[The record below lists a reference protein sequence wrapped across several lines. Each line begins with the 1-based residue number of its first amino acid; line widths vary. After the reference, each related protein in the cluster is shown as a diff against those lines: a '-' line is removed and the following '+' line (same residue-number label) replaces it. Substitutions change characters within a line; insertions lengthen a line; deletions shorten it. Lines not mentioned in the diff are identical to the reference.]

1 MTEEVELLQSLIRNA
16 CVNDGGPAVSEVA
29 NADAVR
35 AVLEGVGLDVEVFDA
50 APGRRSV
57 IARIA
62 GDVRDAP
69 TLMLLGHTDVVPALA
84 DRWAHD
90 PFGGELIDGF
100 VWGRGA
106 LDMLGHVATMALAL
120 RDHARSGGRGGDV
133 VFAAVADEEAFG
145 GFGTRWLLENEP
157 EAVHADWVITET
169 GGTSIPSSGEAR
181 LSVLAAEKGAWRVR
195 LTVTGEPGHAAMP
208 FGSVNAL
215 TLAAE
220 VCARLAAFA
229 PVVSITQPWRDFV
242 DGAWDERIKPIL
254 TDPARVDAALPLLP
268 PFAAKAVHALT
279 RMTATATAITGSGS
293 SNTIPGS
300 IDVDVDVRVLPGQD
314 VDDVDELL
322 TSALGELREHV
333 VVQISDGFAATA
345 SPVGTPLW
353 NLMQRA
359 ARVQRPGALLVPTM
373 APGMTDARFFRQL
386 GATAYGFGMY
396 SDRLPV
402 DQIPAMVHG
411 DDERVDVESLADMRQ
426 LWTTVLDMHADAT
439 GQVR

>member
-16 CVNDGGPAVSEVA
+16 CVNDGGPGASEVG

-35 AVLEGVGLDVEVFDA
+35 AVVDCAGIDVQVFDA

-57 IARIA
+57 VARLA
-62 GDVRDAP
+62 GDRPDAP
-69 TLMLLGHTDVVPALA
+69 ALMLLGHTDVVPALSA
-84 DRWAHD
+84 RWTHD
-90 PFGGELIDGF
+90 PFGGELVDGF

-106 LDMLGHVATMALAL
+106 LDMLGHVATMALAV
-120 RDHARSGGRGGDV
+120 RDHARTGKGGGDV

-145 GFGTRWLLENEP
+145 ALGTRWLLDNEP
-157 EAVHADWVITET
+157 DAMRADWVITET
-169 GGTSIPSSGEAR
+169 GGTAIPSTGDTR
-181 LSVLAAEKGAWRVR
+181 LSVLAAEKGSWRVR

-208 FGSVNAL
+208 YGSVNAL
-215 TLAAE
+215 TVAAD
-220 VCARLAAFA
+220 VCARLAGFS
-229 PVVSITQPWRDFV
+229 PDVIITQPWRDFV
-242 DGAWDERIKPIL
+242 DGAWDERIRPIL

-300 IDVDVDVRVLPGQD
+300 VDVEIDVRVLPGQD
-314 VDDVDELL
+314 VDDIDELL
-322 TSALGELREHV
+322 SSALGSLREHV
-333 VVQISDGFAATA
+333 AVQIRDGSAATA

-353 NLMQRA
+353 HLMQRA
-359 ARVQRPGALLVPTM
+359 ARVQRPGAVLVPTM
-373 APGMTDARFFRQL
+373 APGVTDARFFRQL

-411 DDERVDVESLADMRQ
+411 DDERVDVESLRDMRE
-426 LWTTVLDMHADAT
+426 LWTTVLDMHAKQAV
-439 GQVR
+439 QAK

>member
-16 CVNDGGPAVSEVA
+16 CVNDGGPGASEVA

-35 AVLEGVGLDVEVFDA
+35 AVLDCAGIEVQVFDA

-57 IARIA
+57 VARLA
-62 GDVRDAP
+62 GEVREAP
-69 TLMLLGHTDVVPALA
+69 ALMLLGHTDVVPALP
-84 DRWAHD
+84 DRWTHD
-90 PFGGELIDGF
+90 PFGGELVDGF

-120 RDHARSGGRGGDV
+120 RDHARAGRRGGDV

-145 GFGTRWLLENEP
+145 ALGTRWLLGNEP
-157 EAVHADWVITET
+157 DAMRADWVITET
-169 GGTSIPSSGEAR
+169 GGTAIPSMGETK

-195 LTVTGEPGHAAMP
+195 LTITGEPGHAAMP
-208 FGSVNAL
+208 YGSVNAL
-215 TLAAE
+215 TVAAE

-229 PVVSITQPWRDFV
+229 PDVIITQPWRDFV
-242 DGAWDERIKPIL
+242 DGAWDERIRPIL
-254 TDPARVDAALPLLP
+254 TDPYRVDSALPLLP

-300 IDVDVDVRVLPGQD
+300 VEVDVDVRVLPGQGAR
-314 VDDVDELL
+314 DVDELL
-322 TSALGELREHV
+322 SGALGSLRDQV
-333 VVQISDGFAATA
+333 IVQMSSGFGATA
-345 SPVGTPLW
+345 SPAGTPLW
-353 NLMQRA
+353 HLMERA
-359 ARVQRPGALLVPTM
+359 ARVQRPGAVLVPTM
-373 APGMTDARFFRQL
+373 APGITDARFFRQL

-402 DQIPAMVHG
+402 DQVPAMVHG
-411 DDERVDVESLADMRQ
+411 DDERVDVESLRDMRE
-426 LWTTVLDMHADAT
+426 LWTTVLDMHAEQAA
-439 GQVR
+439 QAR